1 MATDKKKE
9 VKMKD
14 LKPNKDAKGG
24 AARHA
29 DANRGTQ
36 MNRNN
41 RSPDSN
47 RGNANSN
54 TRSLS

>member
-24 AARHA
+24 MAKL
-29 DANRGTQ
+29 ANTSGISLNKGSAQ
-36 MNRNN
+36 
-41 RSPDSN
+41 
-47 RGNANSN
+47 ANKGGSVVAN
-54 TRSLS
+54 KGGSLLS